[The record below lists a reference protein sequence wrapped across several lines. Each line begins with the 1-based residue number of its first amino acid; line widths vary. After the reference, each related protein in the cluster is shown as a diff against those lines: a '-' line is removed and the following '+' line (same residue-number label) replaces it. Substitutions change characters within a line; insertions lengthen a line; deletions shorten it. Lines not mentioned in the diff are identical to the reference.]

1 MSLLKTSSRNSSFEL
16 LRFICIIFIISHHYF
31 YHGNLGLPFTEDN
44 ISNGRVF
51 LQIASMFGR
60 TACSIFV
67 LITGYFLINSRSVN
81 IKKLVL
87 LILEMLSY
95 SIGISLF
102 VRLLTPYEVSNVD
115 IIKSFMP
122 IPYGNWYCVYYILF
136 ILITP
141 QLNKILN
148 SLTKREYKNLL
159 FIIIGIYSVFNTLI
173 KNELEFSNIDFFFVM
188 YIIGGYIRLHY
199 ENKYSNSYNLY
210 AFITTTILII
220 LSVVFFDYIGG
231 YFHKASLIEHA
242 TYFQQFNTL
251 PSVLFA
257 ISIFLY
263 FSRLRI
269 NNVFLN
275 FLGKSVLGIYLIH
288 DNFVLRKIIWC
299 EIVPNNEHLD
309 SPYTHFFIKI
319 IVVLLFALL
328 LDIIRRYTLE
338 KILVKILNSLK
349 ISNFL
354 RNRNYVEF

>member
-1 MSLLKTSSRNSSFEL
+1 M
-16 LRFICIIFIISHHYF
+16 
-31 YHGNLGLPFTEDN
+31 
-44 ISNGRVF
+44 
-51 LQIASMFGR
+51 
-60 TACSIFV
+60 
-67 LITGYFLINSRSVN
+67 
-81 IKKLVL
+81 
-87 LILEMLSY
+87 
-95 SIGISLF
+95 
-102 VRLLTPYEVSNVD
+102 
-115 IIKSFMP
+115 
-122 IPYGNWYCVYYILF
+122 
-136 ILITP
+136 
-141 QLNKILN
+141 
-148 SLTKREYKNLL
+148 
-159 FIIIGIYSVFNTLI
+159 I

-309 SPYTHFFIKI
+309 SPYIHFFIKI